1 MLKAVFVAFLLQ
13 ISGYCFA
20 CSCDGPLYFLKVLNY
35 DYVCHIKII
44 KQYPGISQSGN
55 YEGLTKVVVLNSR
68 KFDQINDTLFYL
80 NSSPSLCGQTIGH
93 FQEGQELIIK
103 AMNDEA
109 NFARDYFF
117 ENKTL
122 LYMDEILAEKSIRS
136 YKSGQNNFFEFKYN
150 TVASSSCDQVILKVD
165 KNWAVGRIDSQ
176 RYTFKYIYYN
186 FLSIISEKYKISA
199 SKLNYEN
206 QKMKI
211 KTLLKKLKFK
221 KI

>member
-1 MLKAVFVAFLLQ
+1 MLKSVFVAFLLQ

-35 DYVCHIKII
+35 DYVCQIKIL
-44 KQYPGISQSGN
+44 KHYNDVAQSGN

-80 NSSPSLCGQTIGH
+80 NSSPSLCGQTIGN
-93 FQEGQELIIK
+93 FTEGQELIIK

-109 NFARDYFF
+109 YFARNYYEGNNRSF
-117 ENKTL
+117 
-122 LYMDEILAEKSIRS
+122 MDEILTEKSLHS

-165 KNWAVGRIDSQ
+165 KNWAVGRIKNQ
-176 RYTFKYIYYN
+176 HFTFKYLYYN
-186 FLSIISEKYKISA
+186 FLSLFSEKYKISA
-199 SKLNYEN
+199 FHFIFEN
-206 QKMKI
+206 QKMK
-211 KTLLKKLKFK
+211 KRTLLKKLKFK